1 MVWQCRSKHR
11 MERIY
16 IPALVL
22 YGFYLTRVVC
32 VSPPPLIVVHSG
44 ENVTLQCINVLKKPG
59 QVGWFKQVNG
69 SEPLCITYMWSS
81 VPTVHQNGFQGRSRK
96 MFMTNITIF
105 LTITEVEVADSGLY
119 FCGMSDNY
127 FIFTNATVLK
137 VQGHKDYDKDSTE
150 LYGEEEDGTM
160 NLFLLVVILG
170 VVTAVILI
178 IILILVLKVRRDA
191 NRLNT
196 GPDSQQQLQNDQNQ
210 DHDALNYAA
219 LNFTSKKKERRGEKE
234 LDPHVVYAATR

>member
-1 MVWQCRSKHR
+1 M
-11 MERIY
+11 
-16 IPALVL
+16 
-22 YGFYLTRVVC
+22 
-32 VSPPPLIVVHSG
+32 VVHSG

-69 SEPLCITYMWSS
+69 SEPLCITSMWSS
-81 VPTVHQNGFQGRSRK
+81 LPTVHHQNGFQGNHMK
-96 MFMTNITIF
+96 MVMTNITIF
-105 LTITEVEVADSGLY
+105 LTITEVDVADSGLY

-137 VQGHKDYDKDSTE
+137 VQDYDKDSTE

-210 DHDALNYAA
+210 DPDALNYAA